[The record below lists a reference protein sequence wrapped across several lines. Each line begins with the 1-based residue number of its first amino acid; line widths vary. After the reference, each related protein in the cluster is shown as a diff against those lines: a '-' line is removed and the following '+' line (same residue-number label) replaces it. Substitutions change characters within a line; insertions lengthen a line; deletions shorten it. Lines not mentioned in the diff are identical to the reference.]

1 MNYYIISLDYLNDRE
16 DEIKTLCKIYNARAY
31 IGINPGSFK
40 KLCQYTFK
48 DLANI
53 NISGQYR
60 QVLNFMSTLAGKYN
74 NGGDSK
80 LWIID
85 YDSKD
90 ESRRD
95 DSTPK
100 TLVEIISRI

>member
-1 MNYYIISLDYLNDRE
+1 MLVFKDEYLLFSGEKCRVVNERYNFWYNGS
-16 DEIKTLCKIYNARAY
+16 IYPNVTQIYSR
-31 IGINPGSFK
+31 I
-40 KLCQYTFK
+40 YTFK
-48 DLANI
+48 DLADI

-85 YDSKD
+85 YDLKD